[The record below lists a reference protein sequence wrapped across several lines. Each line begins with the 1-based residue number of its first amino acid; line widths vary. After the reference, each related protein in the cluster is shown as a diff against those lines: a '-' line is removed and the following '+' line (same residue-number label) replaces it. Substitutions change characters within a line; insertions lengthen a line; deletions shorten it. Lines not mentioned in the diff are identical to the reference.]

1 MASSSRTAS
10 LAVLETL
17 NIDRKRQDEMDRN
30 AYKPRK
36 MLTPAAGIVEYTT
49 CGLEGFVPSSNQ
61 LASGLFEIGAY
72 VDKLTGSDSSI
83 MDFLVKYNDDGNL
96 VAKTATDVHAQA
108 GIIMKATKDTHFSGS
123 DENNARKF
131 EIWFARLLSAA
142 NGFPFLLELIMNC
155 RGHPYGTD
163 EVTALW
169 PDQYELEMYSEA
181 RRVLLQQPRY
191 PYQVWMKT
199 KSILQ
204 MAVLL
209 RTSHMGK
216 RRFAAA
222 ATNMAK
228 GASGSA

>member
-17 NIDRKRQDEMDRN
+17 NIARKSLDEMDRN

-36 MLTPAAGIVEYTT
+36 ILTPAAGIVEYNI

-72 VDKLTGSDSSI
+72 VDKLTGSGSSI
-83 MDFLVKYNDDGNL
+83 MGFLVKHNDDGYH
-96 VAKTATDVHAQA
+96 VAKTATDVYAQA
-108 GIIMKATKDTHFSGS
+108 GIIMKAMKDTNFSGS

-131 EIWFARLLSAA
+131 EIWFAQLLSAA
-142 NGFPFLLELIMNC
+142 NGFSFLLELIINC

-163 EVTALW
+163 EVIALW

-181 RRVLLQQPRY
+181 RRVMLQQPRY
-191 PYQVWMKT
+191 PYPVWMKNKVHIADGSPFT
-199 KSILQ
+199 HFTDGEKAI
-204 MAVLL
+204 
-209 RTSHMGK
+209 
-216 RRFAAA
+216 AAA
-222 ATNMAK
+222 AANMAK
-228 GASGSA
+228 GAA